1 MIRKLTDAD
10 RELYIEMA
18 HEFYHSD
25 AVLHPVPDEY
35 FVRTADEALRSGDY
49 AGIYLLEYE
58 GKPAGYALTAKTFSQ
73 EAGGFVIWIEEI
85 YIREAYRSRGLG
97 KEFFRYLDENKG
109 SDVTRLRL
117 EVEADN
123 RKAASLYERLGYE
136 VLDYVQMVK
145 DSRDPSGTGAR

>member
-85 YIREAYRSRGLG
+85 YIREAYRSRGIG

-123 RKAASLYERLGYE
+123 
-136 VLDYVQMVK
+136 
-145 DSRDPSGTGAR
+145 